1 MDRRLRTY
9 LRTLRRRWG
18 LTQKEL
24 AFLIGASGGDHI
36 SRVEQLKRLPSLAA
50 AIACIVIFDASPYG
64 LFPGLFEEI
73 EESVLKRATEL
84 YNDLQGDPKKSAAR
98 KLDFLEEV
106 LKRAQER
113 RHDADV

>member
-1 MDRRLRTY
+1 MDRRIRTY

-36 SRVEQLKRLPSLAA
+36 SRLEQLKRLPNIAA
-50 AIACIVIFDASPYG
+50 AIACIVIFDASPYK
-64 LFPGLFEEI
+64 LFPGLFKEI
-73 EESVLKRATEL
+73 EESVLERATQL
-84 YNDLQGDPKKSAAR
+84 YDELQGDPSESARR

-106 LKRAQER
+106 LKRARER
-113 RHDADV
+113 SHDHPI